1 METIRKRP
9 ASVRTQFLSP
19 FRHIFKPRLDEI
31 EKKPI
36 AMNLLTSYLRYRKHP
51 LSGHLKENLK
61 VFLKS
66 LTGKDNSSYFLIS
79 FKNFMEQKKINTRNY
94 KLVKR
99 TFDKT
104 NKNNTI
110 FNSMAKSYKFN
121 KNAITILPKNIYNK
135 RYKYIIED
143 LSFNGNNSQTSF
155 KNISN
160 NMLDSIFKYKPY
172 ISFDEEN
179 IKVIDKTPEKY
190 QLFFKN
196 ISNQS
201 KEFNYSKESSLS
213 PLYKNSSVKKEKKI
227 NNKVSFENKVL
238 SKLNEQKELN
248 DIYSEREYHFIKPK
262 YLKFQLNDNNNYN
275 NKENKIKTKSEYY
288 RSFKNLKEKLKKQ
301 DKENNNIIN
310 DIKRQQSLTKYKI
323 QVGIVK
329 LNEYKN
335 KIRRFNKMHS
345 NIY

>member
-1 METIRKRP
+1 METRRKRP

-19 FRHIFKPRLDEI
+19 FQHIFKPRVEDLT
-31 EKKPI
+31 KKPMTI
-36 AMNLLTSYLRYRKHP
+36 NLLTSYLRYRKHP
-51 LSGHLKENLK
+51 LSGNFKENLR

-66 LTGKDNSSYFLIS
+66 LRGKDNTSSLLKTL
-79 FKNFMEQKKINTRNY
+79 KNFMEQKKINTRNY
-94 KLVKR
+94 KLVRR

-104 NKNNTI
+104 NRNNSLL
-110 FNSMAKSYKFN
+110 NSMAKSNKFM
-121 KNAITILPKNIYNK
+121 KNSTVILPKKKYNK

-190 QLFFKN
+190 QYFFKN

-201 KEFNYSKESSLS
+201 KEFNYSKESFLS
-213 PLYKNSSVKKEKKI
+213 PINKNSSFKKEKKI
-227 NNKVSFENKVL
+227 KNKVPENKIL
-238 SKLNEQKELN
+238 NKLNEQKELN
-248 DIYSEREYHFIKPK
+248 DYYSEREYHFIKPK
-262 YLKFQLNDNNNYN
+262 YLKFQLNDNT
-275 NKENKIKTKSEYY
+275 KENKNKTKTEYY
-288 RSFKNLKEKLKKQ
+288 KSFKNLKEKLKKQ
-301 DKENNNIIN
+301 DDANNNIIN
-310 DIKRQQSLTKYKI
+310 DIKRQESLTKYKI

-335 KIRRFNKMHS
+335 KIRRFNKKHN